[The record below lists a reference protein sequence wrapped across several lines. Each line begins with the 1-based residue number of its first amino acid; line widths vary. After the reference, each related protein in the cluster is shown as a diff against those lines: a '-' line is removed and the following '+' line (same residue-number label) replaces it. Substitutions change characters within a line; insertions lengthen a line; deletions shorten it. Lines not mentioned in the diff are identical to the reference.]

1 MIKGPL
7 ASDHFEL
14 NKFNGPKD
22 GRYIAVSGEI
32 SATVQKAR
40 VILKSRQNGNFYGML
55 CKISTDMNFAAVRQ
69 ALIDDGT
76 YLTIL
81 DALKVT
87 DPAKDMDDSVRGRPA
102 SQASWVL
109 SNENYVQWKEGNTS
123 KVLWIHGS
131 AGKGQAVIAS
141 SLIRELTQETKK
153 DDSVFLSYFF
163 CDEKDSHRRDTL
175 DVLKLLIRQMILRKR
190 DLTEHLLVDQRK
202 GKKGDPSSQNFDSSS
217 VSALCNTLQ
226 NMLKD
231 PLVGTA
237 YFIVN
242 GLDETLGESR
252 EELFK
257 FLAPFLE
264 VQPNEESN
272 ADESTIKW
280 IFLSRS
286 GRPDIEK
293 GLQQAL
299 IIDMDDKENVSHVN
313 DAVKAEISNQVDQL
327 AKKKNYNAAL
337 AYFIKRHIYSRAEGN
352 YIYVNLVIQELK
364 NLETTQTSNSSVRK
378 LLEGFPYGLT
388 EMFEHIR
395 SRVSIFE
402 HLNFHI
408 IYYVDFTEND
418 LSSSRPQ
425 GVVH

>member
-1 MIKGPL
+1 MVIFHGI
-7 ASDHFEL
+7 FRE
-14 NKFNGPKD
+14 
-22 GRYIAVSGEI
+22 VS
-32 SATVQKAR
+32 K
-40 VILKSRQNGNFYGML
+40 
-55 CKISTDMNFAAVRQ
+55 TDNDIAAVRQ

-76 YLTIL
+76 YQTIL

-87 DPAKDMDDSVRGRPA
+87 DPAKDMDDSVKGRPA

-109 SNENYVQWKEGNTS
+109 SNENYMKWKEGKLS
-123 KVLWIHGS
+123 QVLWIHGS

-141 SLIRELTQETKK
+141 SLVRELTQQTQK
-153 DDSVFLSYFF
+153 DDSVFLSHFF

-175 DVLKLLIRQMILRKR
+175 DVLKLIIRQMILRKR
-190 DLTEHLLVDQRK
+190 DLTEHLLADQRK
-202 GKKGDPSSQNFDSSS
+202 GKKGDPSSQNLDTVS

-237 YFIVN
+237 YFIIN
-242 GLDETLGESR
+242 AFDETVGESR
-252 EELFK
+252 EELLR
-257 FLAPFLE
+257 FLAPYLE
-264 VQPNEESN
+264 AQPNEESN
-272 ADESTIKW
+272 GDESTVKW

-293 GLQQAL
+293 GLRQAL
-299 IIDMDDKENVSHVN
+299 TIDMEDKDNVSHVN
-313 DAVKAEISNQVDQL
+313 DAVKAEISNQIDQL
-327 AKKKNYNAAL
+327 AKKKNFNAAL

-364 NLETTQTSNSSVRK
+364 NLDITQTSNSSIRK

-395 SRVSIFE
+395 RRVSKFQ
-402 HLNFHI
+402 LFNFHLVYTPACSAQMHSYSQVSNQI
-408 IYYVDFTEND
+408 VFCQAFVCMCRLINLISQQSL
-418 LSSSRPQ
+418 LSSSRLER
-425 GVVH
+425 VIH